1 MFESDFDDTHD
12 SAGRSPARMLTCL
25 LVAPRCSELE
35 LHRSDRV
42 YQKAP
47 YLQSLLLASEA
58 TGIKPVAARKVAQP
72 VKTPQPLETEVA
84 NADLVLVEASQ
95 ADPTVFFYLGFAKAL
110 NKTLVTLHRHDGDDA
125 SDVLR
130 LADFA
135 IEYED
140 NTLGREELT
149 RTLKS
154 TFDAIQRAEQL
165 DHEILLGGGGGGDLA
180 ERVDWETMN
189 PVQYDNL
196 CYELLVRKEFRDIEW
211 LDDTSEADLLA
222 RRVREGGK
230 EEIALISIGSG
241 LQDDLTIQLWGQ
253 DFLHAR
259 PRIEAMMSDIQAR
272 LGIERVPIKL
282 WFVWSPRDATFE
294 VRKELWQQLSS
305 RVSGHARGLPTII
318 SGSVWNQDYIDQM
331 VSDQPMMIRKYFT
344 EDGGGEPDE
353 RKGIEDIYRE
363 TQILERRS
371 MKALE
376 SAARAHRDEPARE
389 WQEKAYTVTHSIG
402 NAIFPVETYVD
413 YIEEEFERLGHDEGQ
428 MAAGKARESIE
439 KAKVHIRKFKT
450 IAAIKPPEL
459 RPVTI
464 GPRIRNSLHNAKAS
478 GTEVQLYGF
487 EHELPRVLADADL
500 FDELMD
506 ELVTNS
512 IHWLE
517 GQDEQRIVIT
527 AKTAHQDDLPTLLE
541 TSESRF
547 LWLRFQDSGP
557 GVAQHLKETIFDL
570 FFSKRQNGMGFGLAI
585 VRKNIRDFGGDIV
598 ETGVSGTGIQY
609 DIFLPIA
616 E

>member
-1 MFESDFDDTHD
+1 MFDSDYDDGND
-12 SAGRSPARMLTCL
+12 AKPRAAQRLLTCL
-25 LVAPRCSELE
+25 LVAPSSAELE

-58 TGIKPVAARKVAQP
+58 AGIKPVAARKVAQP
-72 VKTPQPLETEVA
+72 VKTPHPLETEVA
-84 NADLVLVEASQ
+84 NADLVLVEASV

-110 NKTLVTLHRHDGDDA
+110 NKTLVTLHRHDGDKA
-125 SDVLR
+125 EDVLR

-149 RTLKS
+149 RKLKN
-154 TFDAIQRAEQL
+154 TFEAIQRAEQL
-165 DHEILLGGGGGGDLA
+165 DHEILLSGGGDLS
-180 ERVDWETMN
+180 ERVEWAAMN

-196 CYELLVRKEFRDIEW
+196 CYELLVRKDFRDIEW
-211 LDDTSEADLLA
+211 LDDTAEADLLA
-222 RRVREGGK
+222 RRVREGGE

-241 LQDDLTIQLWGQ
+241 LQDDMTIQLWGQ
-253 DFLHAR
+253 DFLRAR

-272 LGIERVPIKL
+272 LGVERVPIKL
-282 WFVWSPRDATFE
+282 WFVWSPRDSTFE
-294 VRKELWQQLSS
+294 VRKDLWQELSS

-318 SGSVWNQDYIDQM
+318 SGSVWNQEYIDQM

-344 EDGGGEPDE
+344 EEGEGEPDR
-353 RKGIEDIYRE
+353 RKDIADIYRE
-363 TQILERRS
+363 TQVLERRS

-376 SAARAHRDEPARE
+376 NAARAHRDEPARE

-413 YIEEEFERLGHDEGQ
+413 FIESEFERLGHEDGL
-428 MAAGKARESIE
+428 MAAVKARESIE

-459 RPVTI
+459 RPVAI
-464 GPRIRNSLHNAKAS
+464 GPRIRNSLHNAQAS
-478 GTEVQLYGF
+478 GIEVQLYGF
-487 EHELPRVLADADL
+487 EHELPRVRADADL

-512 IHWLE
+512 VHWLE
-517 GQDEQRIVIT
+517 GEDEQRLVIT
-527 AKTAHQDDLPTLLE
+527 AKKAQQDDLPELLE
-541 TSESRF
+541 TSKERF

-557 GVAQHLKETIFDL
+557 GVPPHFKETIFEL

-585 VRKNIRDFGGDIV
+585 VRKNIRDFGGEIV
-598 ETGVSGTGIQY
+598 ETGIAGTGIQY